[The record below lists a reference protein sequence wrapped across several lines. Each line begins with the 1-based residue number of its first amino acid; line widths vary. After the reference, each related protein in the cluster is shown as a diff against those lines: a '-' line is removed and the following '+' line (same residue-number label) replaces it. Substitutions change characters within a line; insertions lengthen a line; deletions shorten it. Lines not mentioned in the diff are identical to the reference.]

1 MNNKIQNFEEK
12 KSGFSGHFSGIS
24 GIQDFSGL
32 SGHFRIPAKFQDCGK
47 PEYK

>member
-12 KSGFSGHFSGIS
+12 NQDFQDIFQEF
-24 GIQDFSGL
+24 QDFSGL

-47 PEYK
+47 PA